1 VKESLRTSLKD
12 IAEKLNLSKTSVS
25 WVLSGQGD
33 AKGISRKTQERVYQ
47 CAKELNYQPNL
58 LARSLNTGSS
68 CTIGLILPSISDLFY
83 SQVAKEIEMEAER
96 FGYSLMICSSEAE
109 IEREDRMIRMFKA
122 KQVDGIII
130 APTKHSNVEI
140 LQLIKESY
148 PFSLF
153 DRYFPELPVN
163 SVIIDNEESSYKLVK
178 HLVAKGCRKIAVIT
192 TNTYLTTL
200 SLRYKGY
207 LRALH
212 EAGISSEQSLY
223 GAMDYFNYEENL
235 NTVLDRIFRE
245 VPDVDGFF
253 FTTHIL
259 ALESF
264 RYFNNNNINI
274 NKGYGMACIH
284 ETPTF
289 NILAPQ
295 MSIARMPVQDI
306 GKNAV
311 RLLLHDI
318 EIRKSKIKDKE
329 ENKNPLVLPC
339 TLSLN

>member
-1 VKESLRTSLKD
+1 MKTSLKD
-12 IAEKLNLSKTSVS
+12 IAEKLQLSKTSVS

-33 AKGISRKTQERVYQ
+33 AKGISRGTQERVYQ

-58 LARSLNTGSS
+58 LARSLNTGST

-83 SQVAKEIEMEAER
+83 SQVAKEIEMEAEK
-96 FGYSLMICSSEAE
+96 FGYSLMICSSESE
-109 IEREDRMIRMFKA
+109 ITREDRMIRMFKA

-130 APTKHSNVEI
+130 APTKHSKVEI

-148 PFSLF
+148 PFTLF

-178 HLVAKGCRKIAVIT
+178 HLVNKGCRKIAVIT

-200 SLRYKGY
+200 NMRYEGY
-207 LRALH
+207 LRALY
-212 EAGISSEQSLY
+212 EAGIPSNQLLY
-223 GAMDYFNYEENL
+223 GAVEYFNYEQNIDNVL
-235 NTVLDRIFRE
+235 NKIYQA

-253 FTTHIL
+253 FTSHIL
-259 ALESF
+259 TIESF
-264 RYFNNNNINI
+264 RYFYEQNINI

-284 ETPTF
+284 ETSSF
-289 NILAPQ
+289 HILAPE
-295 MSIARMPVQDI
+295 MSIARMPVDNI

-311 RLLLHDI
+311 RLLLDDI
-318 EIRKSKIKDKE
+318 KTKQSNSASKV
-329 ENKNPLVLPC
+329 KNQNALILPC
-339 TLSLN
+339 TLILN